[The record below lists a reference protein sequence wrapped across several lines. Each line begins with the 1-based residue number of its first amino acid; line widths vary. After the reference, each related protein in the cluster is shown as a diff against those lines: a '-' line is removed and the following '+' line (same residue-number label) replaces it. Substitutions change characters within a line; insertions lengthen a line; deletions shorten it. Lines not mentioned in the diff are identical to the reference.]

1 MPLASDDNFSSLF
14 EFLPIGA
21 YRSSPRGLQVRANP
35 ALVALNGYANE
46 DEQLAHVS
54 DIATEWY
61 VDPQRRAEFM
71 RLLEQSGSVKGFIS
85 EVHRHKTRER
95 IWISENAHVVRAA
108 DGAVQY
114 YEGTVEEITER
125 VRAEQALRD
134 SEQRWKL
141 ALDSSGDGVWDWD
154 LRSGRETYSP
164 RFYEL
169 HGYRHGDV
177 DEQARAF
184 DELAHPDDR
193 AQMQADRQAHFDG
206 HVPRYVNEH
215 RIRAKD
221 GSWKWV
227 LSRGLVIERDAA
239 GRPLRMIGTH
249 ADITALKQAE
259 ALRQERDSAA
269 AADRAKTELL
279 SRVSHELRTPLNA
292 VLGFAQLLDQAAAL
306 NERHQAWLTQIL
318 VSGRHLL
325 DLVDDVLDL
334 SSAQSGEMSLAWA
347 DCDPLEVA
355 AQSWAML
362 AAQAADAGVQFTRQP
377 PAGPALRVR
386 ADRRR
391 LTQVMS
397 NLLSNAIKYNRR
409 GGTVVVRAEPA
420 ADEVK
425 ITVADSGQG
434 MSAVQLSRLF
444 KPFERLGAQ
453 HSKVEGSGLGL
464 ALAQQL
470 VVAMQGR
477 LDVAS
482 DLGLGSSFM
491 VTLKASPALASL
503 PG

>member
-1 MPLASDDNFSSLF
+1 MPLASDNFTSLF

-21 YRSSPRGLQVRANP
+21 YRSTPEGLQVRANP

-54 DIATEWY
+54 DIAAEWY
-61 VDPQRRAEFM
+61 VDPQRRAEFT
-71 RLLEQSGSVKGFIS
+71 RLLERDGNVKGFVS
-85 EVHRHKTRER
+85 EVYRHRTRER
-95 IWISENAHVVRAA
+95 IWISENAHVVKAA
-108 DGAVQY
+108 DGTVRY
-114 YEGTVEEITER
+114 YEGTVEEISER

-141 ALDSSGDGVWDWD
+141 AMDSSGDGVWDWD
-154 LRSGRETYSP
+154 LGAGRESFSQ

-169 HGYRHGDV
+169 HGYSPGDV
-177 DEQARAF
+177 DERAQIF
-184 DELAHPDDR
+184 DELTHPDDR
-193 AQMQADRQAHFDG
+193 ARMQADRQAHFDSRT
-206 HVPRYVNEH
+206 PRYVNEH

-249 ADITALKQAE
+249 ADISALKQAE

-292 VLGFAQLLDQAAAL
+292 VLGFAQLLDHAATL
-306 NERHQAWLTQIL
+306 NDRHQAWLKQIL
-318 VSGRHLL
+318 SSGRHLL

-334 SSAQSGEMSLAWA
+334 SSAQSGEMSLAWD

-355 AQSWAML
+355 AESWAML
-362 AAQAADAGVQFTRQP
+362 AATAAESGVGLTLEP
-377 PAGPALRVR
+377 HAGPALRLR
-386 ADRRR
+386 ADQRR
-391 LTQVMS
+391 LTQVLS

-409 GGTVVVRAEPA
+409 GGAVVVRAERA
-420 ADEVK
+420 ADEVR
-425 ITVADSGQG
+425 IIVADSGQG

-444 KPFERLGAQ
+444 KPFDRLGAQ
-453 HSKVEGSGLGL
+453 HSGVQGSGLGL

-470 VVAMQGR
+470 VIAMNGR
-477 LDVAS
+477 IDVAS
-482 DLGLGSSFM
+482 EPGLGSTFS
-491 VTLKASPALASL
+491 VTLKAATPAPS
-503 PG
+503 